1 MNKFLLVA
9 NVVLLFVIA
18 FIEYPRIASVQ
29 AAASSGVLS
38 ELRAKAFL
46 LTDDNG
52 KVHGGLRFFADKPEL
67 FLVDETGTERVSF
80 TCNSHETSLRFLSK
94 KVISFLSINAKHK
107 EGTGFTIFNDQQK
120 VIVSLQ
126 AYHSKGSI
134 LMMENGDEQK
144 PMGLYFLIDDDAQIK
159 VKSKIAEIDAIS
171 NQNGAMLKF
180 GNAED
185 IATGFSFITKT
196 KKPYMFF
203 EAGKDVGKMVVTY
216 DENNP
221 IVYSYDD
228 KGNRDVFLLR
238 NK

>member
-18 FIEYPRIASVQ
+18 FIEYPRITSAQ
-29 AAASSGVLS
+29 AAAST
-38 ELRAKAFL
+38 EAANEIRAKAFL

-52 KVHGGLRFFADKPEL
+52 KVHGGLRFISDNPE
-67 FLVDETGTERVSF
+67 FYLVDETGTERVSF

-94 KVISFLSINAKHK
+94 NVIPFLSINAKHK

-159 VKSKIAEIDAIS
+159 VKK
-171 NQNGAMLKF
+171 QN
-180 GNAED
+180 
-185 IATGFSFITKT
+185 S
-196 KKPYMFF
+196 
-203 EAGKDVGKMVVTY
+203 
-216 DENNP
+216 
-221 IVYSYDD
+221 
-228 KGNRDVFLLR
+228 
-238 NK
+238 